1 MNKKIV
7 AIDSSTRKTGM
18 SYFVNG
24 EFVKHGL
31 IDLSKGYDD
40 TEERIRIM
48 GGKILQALNIWKP
61 DTVYIE
67 QAQGQGKNV
76 SLVRK
81 LSELIG
87 FAKAWCVLNGASIE
101 EVPPSVWRKYV
112 GIDQGKKKR
121 PELKAESIRLVKET
135 YGLDVGDDEADAI
148 CIGIA
153 MINKQKEVDNDDKG

>member
-1 MNKKIV
+1 MNKIV

-18 SYFVNG
+18 SYFEDGNLIN
-24 EFVKHGL
+24 HGL
-31 IDLSKGYDD
+31 IDLSKETSD
-40 TEERIRIM
+40 TEERIKIM
-48 GGKILQALNIWKP
+48 GSKILQALNVWHP

-76 SLVRK
+76 ALVRK

-87 FAKAWCVLNGASIE
+87 FAKAWAVMNGATIE

-121 PELKAESIRLVKET
+121 AELKAESIRLVKET

-153 MINKQKEVDNDDKG
+153 MINKQKEVDNNDKG